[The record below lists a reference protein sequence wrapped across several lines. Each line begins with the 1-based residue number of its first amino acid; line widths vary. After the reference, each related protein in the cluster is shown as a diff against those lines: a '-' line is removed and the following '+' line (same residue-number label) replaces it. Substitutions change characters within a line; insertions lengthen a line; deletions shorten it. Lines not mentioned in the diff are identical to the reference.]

1 MFGKILYI
9 SDNKA
14 FIENTGSEELKG
26 DLLNLHIIFEHEDQ
40 KLLGE
45 IVEIREKEIEV
56 RFLGEF
62 VDGRYNNGI
71 LRKASLDSKIRVI
84 NTEELLELVGRE
96 SNKTFV
102 LGKSA
107 TYKDFNVCPNINDLF
122 ANHMCIFGNS
132 GSGKSCGVSRVVQN
146 ILSNKNALAYNANL
160 IFFDSFGEY
169 KNAFKSISSINSYY
183 NYKFVTANPRD
194 ETDVKIDIP
203 LNLMKVDDFGILLQA
218 DKHSQLTI
226 IDRAVKYAKIFA
238 TDTPEANKYKN
249 NIIANALITILYS
262 QSTTRQKKDDIF
274 TIIDTCHTKEFSFDT
289 VIPGLG
295 YTRSFS
301 ECFSID
307 SRGHFGEEV
316 LITEY
321 ILKFIDEGLDDIRAP
336 EEAVFTLQGLA
347 KALDFTLIS
356 EGFNQNKNMHD
367 DAQLLKVRL
376 SSILRSEL
384 GEFFTGK
391 EFVTPAK
398 FITNLVSSNN
408 KKSQIININL
418 ETIDDA
424 YAKAIVKIYSRIIF
438 DFSKDNANRATV
450 PFHLFL
456 EEAHRYV
463 QKDNDVFLLG
473 YNIFERVAKEGR
485 KYGVIL
491 DIISQRP
498 VEISDTVIAQC
509 SNFLIFKMTHPKDI
523 KYIEEMLP
531 NISADVIEKMKIL
544 QPGTCVAFGTAFKIP
559 MICKLEM
566 PNPRPYSASCD
577 VSAYWDSKSDISKDI
592 NGDGKSLGGVSTT
605 NQYKEAISK
614 TVATDNN
621 TNNDSNTTNLN
632 SAPNIFDVNQ
642 AVKAVSNGTPQN
654 VVSNQNPTPTVTEV
668 PNPSAG
674 QSINPNIFNLGNGNN
689 GKDSMVSP
697 VTEDSSN
704 IPGMDS
710 SF

>member
-1 MFGKILYI
+1 MFGRILYI

-14 FIENTGSEELKG
+14 YIENKGSDELKG

-40 KLLGE
+40 KILGE

-62 VDGRYNNGI
+62 VNGRYNNGI
-71 LRKASLDSKIRVI
+71 LRKASLNSTIRVI
-84 NTEELLELVGRE
+84 NTEELLELVGKE

-107 TYKDFNVCPNINDLF
+107 TYKNFNVCPDINELF

-146 ILSNKNALAYNANL
+146 ILSNKNAIAKNANL
-160 IFFDSFGEY
+160 LFFDSFGEY
-169 KNAFKSISSINSYY
+169 KNAFKSISSINPEY
-183 NYKFVTANPRD
+183 NYKFVTARLRD

-203 LNLMKVDDFGILLQA
+203 LNLMKVDDFAILLQA

-226 IDRAVKYAKIFA
+226 IDRALKYAKIFA

-274 TIIDTCHTKEFSFDT
+274 TIIDTCHTKEFNFDT

-301 ECFSID
+301 ECFAID
-307 SRGHFGEEV
+307 SHGHFGEEV

-321 ILKFIDEGLDDIRAP
+321 ILKFIDNEGTDDVKEP
-336 EEAVFTLQGLA
+336 ENAVFTLQGLA

-376 SSILRSEL
+376 SSILRSDMRD
-384 GEFFTGK
+384 FFTGK
-391 EFVTPAK
+391 EYVTPAD
-398 FITNLVSSNN
+398 FISRLVTAPNN
-408 KKSQIININL
+408 KKAQIININL

-424 YAKAIVKIYSRIIF
+424 YAKALVKIYSRIVF
-438 DFSKDNANRATV
+438 DFAKENANRATV

-463 QKDNDVFLLG
+463 QKDIDVFLLG

-559 MICKLEM
+559 MICKLDM
-566 PNPRPYSASCD
+566 PDPRPFSASCD
-577 VSAYWDSKSDISKDI
+577 VSSYWDSNVDI
-592 NGDGKSLGGVSTT
+592 NNDIKGSSGGVSQIA
-605 NQYKEAISK
+605 NQVNNINMANGAI
-614 TVATDNN
+614 N
-621 TNNDSNTTNLN
+621 
-632 SAPNIFDVNQ
+632 
-642 AVKAVSNGTPQN
+642 
-654 VVSNQNPTPTVTEV
+654 NPTGV
-668 PNPSAG
+668 PIVNSNNVKSG
-674 QSINPNIFNLGNGNN
+674 QTLNGGQEINNSF
-689 GKDSMVSP
+689 
-697 VTEDSSN
+697 SN
-704 IPGMDS
+704 IMGMDS
-710 SF
+710 NI